1 MMVGLGGLGVERT
14 YVLRPWSLG
23 LEQRSQVCLL
33 VCACVCVCVAVVA
46 AVVVVVFVVW
56 VRFFTGE

>member
-1 MMVGLGGLGVERT
+1 MVGLGGLGVERT

-33 VCACVCVCVAVVA
+33 VCACVCVCSGGGSGGGGGVCGVGE
-46 AVVVVVFVVW
+46 VFY
-56 VRFFTGE
+56 R